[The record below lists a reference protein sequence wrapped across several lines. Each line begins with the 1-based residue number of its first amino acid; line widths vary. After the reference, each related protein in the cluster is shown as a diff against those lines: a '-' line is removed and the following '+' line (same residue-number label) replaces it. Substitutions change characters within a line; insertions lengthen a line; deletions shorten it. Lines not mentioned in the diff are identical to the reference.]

1 MSAQDRLECLM
12 LSRRLSSDLSIP
24 KPSNG
29 AVVQLKMKLP
39 RGEVQ
44 KLIEMK
50 QRLLRKLWI
59 FVCPIPV
66 MTVSFFA

>member
-24 KPSNG
+24 NPSNG

-50 QRLLRKLWI
+50 QRVAEKIMDL
-59 FVCPIPV
+59 CTPNSSHD
-66 MTVSFFA
+66 T